1 VNHYPTRNTRP
12 IVRPGLLILLVL
24 LAASGVGCGSGGCG
38 GGRTV
43 AEERAYRAARATG
56 PILIGVAADPEG
68 SMWRGIRMAVEETN
82 AAGGVLGRELRVVQR
97 YDESSVAKAKLVAQQ
112 FARNLDIVAVIGHWG
127 SDMAISASATYEF
140 AGLLMICPAATSP
153 KLTEQGFHL
162 VFRTSPSNRRVGPRL
177 AEFAADQGYQRVMI
191 VSARDAYG
199 RGLGNVFEMRAAE
212 AGITVVDRASYQDG
226 ERNFEPLLADWG
238 RLDFDAVFVAG
249 TMPEAAHVV
258 AQARRVGV
266 SRPVLG
272 GEGLATDALWEIA
285 GEAAEGAMAAAYF
298 HPAEP
303 RPEVQRF
310 TDDFRARYGA
320 PPDVWAAQGYDAV
333 RLLAHAMETAGTTVP
348 EDVAAALRS
357 MGPASAA
364 SWTGVTGP
372 HAFLKDGDVVGKP
385 IVLTIMRDG
394 RLAYH
399 STLRPEEER

>member
-1 VNHYPTRNTRP
+1 MNHYPTRNTRP

-285 GEAAEGAMAAAYF
+285 GEAAEAPWPPPTSTPPNPGRRYSGSRTISGPGTARRPMCGPRRDTTRSGCWPTPWRR
-298 HPAEP
+298 PARRSPRTWPRLCARWDLRPP
-303 RPEVQRF
+303 RPGPGSPGLTRS
-310 TDDFRARYGA
+310 
-320 PPDVWAAQGYDAV
+320 
-333 RLLAHAMETAGTTVP
+333 LKTATWS
-348 EDVAAALRS
+348 ENRS
-357 MGPASAA
+357 C
-364 SWTGVTGP
+364 
-372 HAFLKDGDVVGKP
+372 
-385 IVLTIMRDG
+385 
-394 RLAYH
+394 
-399 STLRPEEER
+399 

>member
-1 VNHYPTRNTRP
+1 MTHSPDRHTQPV
-12 IVRPGLLILLVL
+12 VRLALLILLL
-24 LAASGVGCGSGGCG
+24 LLGASGVGCGS
-38 GGRTV
+38 GRTV

-56 PILIGVAADPEG
+56 PIMIGVAADPEG
-68 SMWRGIRMAVEETN
+68 PMWRGIHMAVEETN
-82 AAGGVLGRELRVVQR
+82 AAGGVLGRELRVVQQ

-112 FARNLDIVAVIGHWG
+112 FAQNPDIVAVIGHWG

-162 VFRTSPSNRRVGPRL
+162 VFRTSPSNWRVGPRL
-177 AEFAADQGYQRVMI
+177 AEFAADQGYERVMI

-212 AGITVVDRASYQDG
+212 IGITVVDRASYQDG

-258 AQARRVGV
+258 AQARRLGI
-266 SRPVLG
+266 SQPILG

-285 GEAAEGAMAAAYF
+285 GEAAEGVMAAAYF

-303 RPEVQRF
+303 RPEVRRF
-310 TDDFRARYGA
+310 TDDFQARYGP

-333 RLLAHAMETAGTTVP
+333 RLLAHAVEMAGTTVP

-357 MGPASAA
+357 MGPASTAP
-364 SWTGVTGP
+364 WTGVTGP
-372 HAFLKDGDVVGKP
+372 HAFLEDGDVIGKP
-385 IVLTIMRDG
+385 IVLTIMRG
-394 RLAYH
+394 GHFAYY
-399 STLRPEEER
+399 STLHPEEER